1 MSGKLGAAE
10 ARIGRVSRVMAWIT
24 IALILALI
32 AADIALW
39 VDRSTLERVIG
50 EEILPPDTPFR
61 LTPGVLVAAFLLGH
75 VPFVITLWGLWNTL
89 RLFRSFSDGAV
100 FTVEAGRRL
109 RNAGLA
115 LGALPFAQVLLS
127 GLGSALLTM
136 NNPEGQR
143 HIAITLQ
150 DSHLVIGVAGGLLV
164 VIGWVMAEAARIAD
178 DHSQII

>member
-1 MSGKLGAAE
+1 MSGDVGAAE
-10 ARIGRVSRVMAWIT
+10 ARIGRVSRIMGWVT
-24 IALILALI
+24 IALMLVLI
-32 AADIALW
+32 AADIILW
-39 VDRSTLERVIG
+39 ADRPTLQRVIG
-50 EEILPPDTPFR
+50 EEILPPGTPFQ
-61 LTPGVLVAAFLLGH
+61 LTPGVLAAAFLVGH
-75 VPFVITLWGLWNTL
+75 IPFAITLWGLWNTL
-89 RLFRSFSDGAV
+89 RLFRGFGDGAV

-109 RNAGLA
+109 RNVGLA

-150 DSHLVIGVAGGLLV
+150 DSHLVVGVAGGLLV

-178 DHSQII
+178 DHRQII